1 MCDGVVDNAYS
12 DVDAA
17 QAVLECILQDAGY
30 RFHRTAQMNN
40 VLVVEPGISVEDQAQ
55 HVVKVDYTEIYNLM
69 SSKAFEWP
77 ITVDL
82 GDGLYMVV
90 LEDAA
95 EGDDLWN
102 PVASKILLIT
112 RNIKFKV
119 KGRVIFMFKE
129 GGEFKDV
136 PKWVPVVLKRAA
148 AINVL
153 FY

>member
-1 MCDGVVDNAYS
+1 
-12 DVDAA
+12 
-17 QAVLECILQDAGY
+17 
-30 RFHRTAQMNN
+30 MNN
-40 VLVVEPGISVEDQAQ
+40 VLVVEPGTSVENQAQ

-82 GDGLYMVV
+82 GEGLYMVV

-95 EGDDLWN
+95 EGDEPWN
-102 PVASKILLIT
+102 PAASKILLIT
-112 RNIKFKV
+112 RNIRFKV
-119 KGRVIFMFKE
+119 KGRAIFLFKE

-136 PKWVPVVLKRAA
+136 PKWVPIVIKRAA

-153 FY
+153 FH